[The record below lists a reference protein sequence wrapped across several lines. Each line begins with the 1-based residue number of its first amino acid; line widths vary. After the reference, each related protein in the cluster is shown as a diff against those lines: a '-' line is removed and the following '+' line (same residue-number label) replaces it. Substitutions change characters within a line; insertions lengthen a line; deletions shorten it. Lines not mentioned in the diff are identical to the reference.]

1 MASGGG
7 GGNIAPF
14 VVGKFIVKAVMGNL
28 FKAPV
33 VVVGIAYGMHNPL
46 AGRGRD
52 RSEVI
57 AVVIGVIC
65 GNAFRIGGGIDQSV
79 ICVYIVAGYFSPLV
93 LIAVDVVSVDIN

>member
-1 MASGGG
+1 MLLERVWPLEEVR
-7 GGNIAPF
+7 GNIAPV

-33 VVVGIAYGMHNPL
+33 VVVGIAYSMHNPL

-57 AVVIGVIC
+57 AVVVGVVC
-65 GNAFRIGGGIDQSV
+65 GDAFRIGGGIDQSV
-79 ICVYIVAGYFSPLV
+79 IRIYIIAGYVSP
-93 LIAVDVVSVDIN
+93 